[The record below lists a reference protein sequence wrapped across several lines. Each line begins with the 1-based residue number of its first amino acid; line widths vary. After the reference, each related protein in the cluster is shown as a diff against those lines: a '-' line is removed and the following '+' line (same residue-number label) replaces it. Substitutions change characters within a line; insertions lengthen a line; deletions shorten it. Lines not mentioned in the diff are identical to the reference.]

1 MIMSRII
8 AILIVLY
15 SSTAFAQS
23 ATAQAEA
30 LFRQGRD
37 LMTAGKVAEACSAFQ
52 ESQKLEPAVSTL
64 INLAACREKLGQLA
78 TAWGM
83 MLDAVRQTR
92 SSTDATGQRLHQ
104 IARDRAQRLEPRISK
119 LTISVP
125 AQRRIDGLEILR
137 DAERV
142 GDGLWNRAL
151 PIDGGTYA
159 ITARLHGTTRW
170 STRVTVAAERDHQ
183 VVEIPDLGSV
193 PGQGRPASDPGG
205 PASAQGHAGLDAR
218 SRSGN
223 VAPLVLGAGAL
234 ALLGGGIGFEVSAR
248 SRYDD
253 YKAAPASSEDEAA
266 HKESLY
272 ASANTRR
279 YVADALIAGG
289 IVTGGVAIWLYLR
302 GRDREPGAAT
312 SVQVIPRIDG
322 LAVLGRF

>member
-1 MIMSRII
+1 MIMSRVI
-8 AILIVLY
+8 AILIVLC
-15 SSTAFAQS
+15 SSAAFAQS
-23 ATAQAEA
+23 TTAQAEA

-92 SSTDATGQRLHQ
+92 SSTDATGQRLHR

-137 DAERV
+137 GAERV

-151 PIDGGTYA
+151 PIDGGTYTIA
-159 ITARLHGTTRW
+159 ARLHGTTRW
-170 STRVTVAAERDHQ
+170 STRVTVAAENDDR
-183 VVEIPDLGSV
+183 VVEIPDLGNLPGSASG
-193 PGQGRPASDPGG
+193 PGGAASGQGR
-205 PASAQGHAGLDAR
+205 AGLDAR
-218 SRSGN
+218 PRSGN
-223 VAPLVLGAGAL
+223 VVPLVLGAGAL

-253 YKAAPASSEDEAA
+253 YTAAPASSEDEVA

-279 YVADALIAGG
+279 YAADALIAGG
-289 IVTGGVAIWLYLR
+289 IVGGGVAIWLYLR

-312 SVQVIPRIDG
+312 SIRVIPRIDG